1 MPRCITDYLKQEHE
15 ALLQLLNELNNELRA
30 LPLARDTAEAFERLR
45 KLAGQISQRLH
56 AHLEEE
62 EKILYPALEAHVQGV
77 STTLDRMRLDNDT
90 GEATEKAFW
99 QSVEHLIES
108 GQNRE
113 GVAHSGRRYIQWV
126 RGHLL
131 NENGRL
137 LPLVERRLDPQTQR
151 EVRRAMEELC
161 QETDAHFAAGLTD
174 VPEA

>member
-1 MPRCITDYLKQEHE
+1 MPKCITDYLKQEHAE
-15 ALLQLLNELNNELRA
+15 LLQLLNELNNELRA
-30 LPLARDTAEAFERLR
+30 LPLARNTADTFERLR
-45 KLAGQISQRLH
+45 NLAGQISQRLH

-90 GEATEKAFW
+90 GEAAEEAFW
-99 QSVEHLIES
+99 ESVEHLVE
-108 GQNRE
+108 GGRNRE

-131 NENGRL
+131 NEKGRL
-137 LPLVERRLDPQTQR
+137 LPLIERRLDPQTQR
-151 EVRRAMEELC
+151 KVRRAMEELC
-161 QETDAHFAAGLTD
+161 QETEGHFAAGLTD